1 MKKINKLVLS
11 AVAGLVLMYSC
22 KDNFLDVPVTGQLD
36 QGILSGRLGLD
47 ASLLAVYSQVN
58 GRANR
63 MASPS
68 NWVWG
73 SIRGAD
79 ANKGTDPGDFST
91 INPVQRY
98 AALATGDVIN
108 DKWSGNYEGVARA
121 NATLKLLS
129 LATDDVPADFKTS
142 IEAQAKFLR
151 AHFYFELTRGYHLVP
166 YVDETIDYGSGIEL
180 IKNDT
185 EIWDKIVADMT
196 FAVDNL
202 PEKQADV
209 GRVNS
214 WAAKAYLAK
223 IYMYMAGPGYGNDA
237 SKYAAAK
244 ALFDDIIAH
253 GKTSNDK
260 PYGLVPS
267 FPDVF
272 KASNDN
278 NEESIWAYQ
287 SAANTGSVNNANP
300 EFDLNWPYNT
310 GPDGPGNCCSFF
322 QPTFESANWYR
333 TASGLPL
340 VDGSYNNGANQVV
353 TDMGLESADAF
364 TPDSGPLDPR
374 IDHTIGRRGLP
385 YLDWMDFPGKAWIR
399 NQPNA
404 GPYETKKFVY
414 YKADRGS
421 LQDNSSWTPGYT
433 AINFPIIR
441 FADVLLM
448 AAEAEIE
455 AGDIDKAREYVNL
468 VRQRAKNSFLKRA
481 DGSNAANYVIDTYNT
496 PWNDATAARARVRFE
511 RQLELHSEGHRFY
524 DLVRWGTA
532 ADVLNKFIAYEAPK
546 YGLGALNGAVFE
558 KGVDEYL
565 PIPQGQIDLLGSDIL
580 KQNPGY

>member
-1 MKKINKLVLS
+1 MKKVNKLVLT
-11 AVAGLVLMYSC
+11 AVSGLVLLYSC
-22 KDNFLDVPVTGQLD
+22 KDSFLDVPVTGQLD
-36 QGILSGRLGLD
+36 QNILAGRLGLD
-47 ASLLAVYSQVN
+47 GSLLAVYSQVN

-98 AALATGDVIN
+98 AALPTGDVIN

-121 NATLKLLS
+121 NATLKLLENAEEGVS
-129 LATDDVPADFKTS
+129 EEFKTS
-142 IEAQAKFLR
+142 IRAQARFLR
-151 AHFYFELTRGYHLVP
+151 AHFYFELLRGYGKVP
-166 YVDETIDYGSGIEL
+166 YVDETIDYGTGIEAV
-180 IKNDT
+180 KNDT
-185 EIWDKIVADMT
+185 DIMPHIVDDLN
-196 FAVDNL
+196 FAAANL
-202 PEKQADV
+202 PETQGQV

-223 IYMYMAGPGYGNDA
+223 VHMWRKDF
-237 SKYAAAK
+237 AAAK
-244 ALFDDIIAH
+244 TLFDEVISK
-253 GKTSNDK
+253 GKTSNGK
-260 PYGLVPS
+260 KYALVAK
-267 FPDVF
+267 FADVF

-278 NEESIWAYQ
+278 SEESIWAYQ
-287 SAANTGSVNNANP
+287 SAAGTGSVNNANP

-322 QPTFESANWYR
+322 QPTFESANWFR
-333 TASGLPL
+333 TSAGLPL
-340 VDGSYNNGANQVV
+340 LDGSYNTGTNQVANDMNLE
-353 TDMGLESADAF
+353 TDDAF
-364 TPDSGPLDPR
+364 TPDPNPLDPR

-385 YLDWMDFPGKAWIR
+385 YLDWMDFPGKSWIR

-404 GPYETKKFVY
+404 GPYQTKKFVY
-414 YKADRGS
+414 YKSDRGTF
-421 LQDNSSWTPGYT
+421 QDNSSWTPGYT

-455 AGDIDKAREYVNL
+455 APTGSAAKAQEYVNM

-481 DGSNAANYVIDTYNT
+481 DGTNAANYVIELYSGAWGKD
-496 PWNDATAARARVRFE
+496 DAARKAIRFE

-524 DLVRWGTA
+524 DLVRWGIA
-532 ADVLNKFIAYEAPK
+532 ASTLNAFIAYEAPK
-546 YGLGALNGAVFE
+546 YGLGALNGATFE
-558 KGVDEYL
+558 AGVDELL
-565 PIPQGQIDLLGSDIL
+565 PIPQPQIDLLGSEVL